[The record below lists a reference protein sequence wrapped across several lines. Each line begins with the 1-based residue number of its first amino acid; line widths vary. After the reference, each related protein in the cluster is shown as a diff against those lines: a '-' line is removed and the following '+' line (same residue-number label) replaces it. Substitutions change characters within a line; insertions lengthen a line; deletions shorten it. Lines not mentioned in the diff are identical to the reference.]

1 MTTQKSSAV
10 ISPRRKRLLKIV
22 LIFATIFLVM
32 RLILPYWVLNYANN
46 RLAHIPGYFGHINDI
61 DLSLYRGAYIVK
73 DIYIDKVDSATQKQ
87 TTLFECPKVD
97 ISLAWAAL
105 FKGRIVTEMV
115 LTSPILRF
123 TENETELNDM
133 EKDTNDFRQML
144 RTFTPFKVD
153 FIEVHDGKLAYL
165 DNTVK
170 PVVDV
175 QLDQTYLLAK
185 NLSNVVDTSLLP
197 ASIKATANA
206 YGGSVDFNLRLDALA
221 NDPTFDM
228 NLELKN
234 ALLPKLN
241 DFFKAYAKLDIHKG
255 TFGMY
260 MEMAAKDKK
269 YIGYVKP
276 FIADL
281 DVTGPEDR
289 KDSFFSKLW
298 EGLVQVVGGI
308 LENNETDKIATKVP
322 IVGEYGEQTIGTWYA
337 IFAALR
343 NGFVQ
348 ALHPALDHQVN
359 LATLKAVDPKDS
371 NKESFFK
378 KVFGKPGEGKLE
390 KKQRKKDKEANKK
403 KG

>member
-1 MTTQKSSAV
+1 MKTQKSAAS
-10 ISPRRKRLLKIV
+10 SPRRKRLLKIV
-22 LIFATIFLVM
+22 LVILAVLIVI
-32 RLILPYWVLNYANN
+32 RLILPYVVLNYTNKQLAN
-46 RLAHIPGYFGHINDI
+46 IPGYFGHIQDI
-61 DLSLYRGAYIVK
+61 DLSLYRGAYVVK
-73 DIYIDKVDSATQKQ
+73 DIYIDKVDSATQKN

-105 FKGRIVTEMV
+105 FKGRIVTELV
-115 LTSPILRF
+115 LTSPVLRF
-123 TENETELNDM
+123 TENKTELNDM

-153 FIEVHDGKLAYL
+153 FIEVYNGKIAYL

-170 PVVDV
+170 PVVDI
-175 QLDQTYLLAK
+175 QLDQTHLLAK

-206 YGGSVDFNLRLDALA
+206 YGGTVAFNMRLDALA

-234 ALLPKLN
+234 AQLSKLN
-241 DFFKAYAKLDIHKG
+241 DFFKAYANLDVHKG

-269 YIGYVKP
+269 YIGYIKP

-281 DVTGPEDR
+281 DVAGPEDR
-289 KDSFFSKLW
+289 KDSFFNKLW
-298 EGLVQVVGGI
+298 ESLAQVVGNL
-308 LENNETDKIATKVP
+308 LENDKTDKIATKIP
-322 IVGEYGEQTIGTWYA
+322 IMGEYGDHTVGTWYA

-348 ALHPALDHQVN
+348 AIYPALDNQVN
-359 LATLKAVDPKDS
+359 LGTLKAVDPKDD
-371 NKESFFK
+371 NKEGFFK
-378 KVFGKPGEGKLE
+378 RVFGKPGEN
-390 KKQRKKDKEANKK
+390 KKDTKKKKDNKK
-403 KG
+403 G

>member
-1 MTTQKSSAV
+1 MKTQRSYVAS
-10 ISPRRKRLLKIV
+10 SPRRKRLFKIV
-22 LIFATIFLVM
+22 LVIGALLLVV
-32 RLILPYWVLNYANN
+32 RLILPYWVLNYANQ
-46 RLAHIPGYFGHINDI
+46 RLAHIPGYFGHIKDI

-73 DIYIDKVDSATQKQ
+73 EIYIDKVDSATQKQ

-105 FKGRIVTEMV
+105 FKGRIVSEMV
-115 LTSPILRF
+115 LTSPVLRF
-123 TENETELNDM
+123 TEDKTELNDM
-133 EKDTNDFRQML
+133 EKDTNDFRHML
-144 RTFTPFKVD
+144 RTFTPFKVN
-153 FIEVHDGKLAYL
+153 FVEVFDGKIAYL
-165 DNTVK
+165 DRTVK

-175 QLDQTYLLAK
+175 QLDQTYLLVK

-197 ASIKATANA
+197 ASIRATANA
-206 YGGSVDFNLRLDALA
+206 YGGSVDFNMRLDALA

-241 DFFKAYAKLDIHKG
+241 DFFKAYANLDIHKG

-260 MEMAAKDKK
+260 LEMAAKDKK

-281 DVTGPEDR
+281 DVSGTEDR
-289 KDSFFSKLW
+289 NDSFFSKLW
-298 EGLVQVVGGI
+298 EALVQVVGNL
-308 LENNETDKIATKVP
+308 LENNETDKVATKVP

-348 ALHPALDHQVN
+348 ALYPALDHQVN
-359 LATLKAVDPKDS
+359 LGTLKAVDPKDD
-371 NKESFFK
+371 NKEGFFK
-378 KVFGKPGEGKLE
+378 RVFGKPSEN
-390 KKQRKKDKEANKK
+390 KKENKK
-403 KG
+403 KKDNKKG